1 MRKHSRYS
9 LAVERCQHCGT
20 KLGANSTVVDAPSV
34 YGPWGYWCEPCAN
47 NAEIVRVDL
56 GTVHKNNPPLDGEV

>member
-47 NAEIVRVDL
+47 NPEIVRVDQ